1 MKASTK
7 HLTRTPKRSTTAT
20 ERLYAQ
26 YVRDLRLLLE
36 QSARREEK
44 LAGMVQAVI
53 DERFFRP
60 VVTSDRPQSQHVG
73 NEMQSDVEVFD
84 AEEDGRIMQKQ
95 TLTAKDA
102 AREFA
107 SIFREQTGEEPPAE
121 RHQEELQNA

>member
-7 HLTRTPKRSTTAT
+7 RLTRTPKRSTTAT

-60 VVTSDRPQSQHVG
+60 VVTSDRPQTQHVG

-84 AEEDGRIMQKQ
+84 AEEDGKIIQQQ
-95 TLTAKDA
+95 TITAKEA
-102 AREFA
+102 ATEFGRLFA
-107 SIFREQTGEEPPAE
+107 EQFGEEPPAE